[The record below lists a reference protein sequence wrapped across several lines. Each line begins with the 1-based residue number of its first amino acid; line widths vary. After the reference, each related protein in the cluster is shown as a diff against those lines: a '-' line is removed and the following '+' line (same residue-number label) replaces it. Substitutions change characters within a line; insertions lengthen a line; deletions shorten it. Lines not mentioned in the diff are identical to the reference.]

1 MIKYSFKVWN
11 LFNFTSCR
19 ETKELKASAEKSHN
33 HHHHHHTEQLMI
45 LNMRLSQTS
54 SCDCRLKHKNTTQTL
69 NSTWETPVWKLI
81 ILFYDHMTF
90 KSHVDIQKSKLSFK
104 SMSSFFF
111 KSQSPLK
118 LVNLFIIWSDLK
130 KSQISTFNLNNLM
143 FQNKLN
149 MSRWVWM
156 KWSTKHLKCSHKQKT
171 QYFTSASIKVCNELI
186 NCRVTE

>member
-1 MIKYSFKVWN
+1 MDENISLCTFSNTNTVTKNVNEVGDKTWLNIHSRF
-11 LFNFTSCR
+11 
-19 ETKELKASAEKSHN
+19 ETYLILHPAEKPNELKASAEKSHN
-33 HHHHHHTEQLMI
+33 HHHHHHHHTEQLMI

-111 KSQSPLK
+111 
-118 LVNLFIIWSDLK
+118 F
-130 KSQISTFNLNNLM
+130 
-143 FQNKLN
+143 
-149 MSRWVWM
+149 
-156 KWSTKHLKCSHKQKT
+156 
-171 QYFTSASIKVCNELI
+171 
-186 NCRVTE
+186 